1 MTDESTNLSGL
12 LTKWR
17 KAAGLSQANMADALG
32 TQQATISKLES
43 GSYKL
48 SVAQLLS
55 FLNACGLTVSD
66 VAGEID
72 AATRTE
78 DKPLWERI
86 DE

>member
-1 MTDESTNLSGL
+1 MTDESTNLGGL
-12 LTKWR
+12 LAGWR

-43 GSYKL
+43 GAYKL

-55 FLNACGLTVSD
+55 FLNACGLSMSD

-72 AATRTE
+72 AAIRTE
-78 DKPLWERI
+78 DRPLWERI

>member
-1 MTDESTNLSGL
+1 MIDESTNMGGL

-17 KAAGLSQANMADALG
+17 KAAGLSQGNMADALG

-43 GSYKL
+43 GAYKL
-48 SVAQLLS
+48 SVAQLVA
-55 FLNACGLTVSD
+55 FLNACGLTMSD

-72 AATRTE
+72 AATNME

>member
-1 MTDESTNLSGL
+1 MTDESTNLGAL
-12 LTKWR
+12 LSKWR

-43 GSYKL
+43 GTYKL

-66 VAGEID
+66 VAREID
-72 AATRTE
+72 AAVKTE

>member
-1 MTDESTNLSGL
+1 MTDESTNLGAL
-12 LTKWR
+12 LAKWR
-17 KAAGLSQANMADALG
+17 KAAGLSQANMAVALG

-43 GSYKL
+43 GAYKL

-55 FLNACGLTVSD
+55 FLSACGLSVSD

-78 DKPLWERI
+78 DRPLWERI

>member
-1 MTDESTNLSGL
+1 MTNENTNLGGL
-12 LTKWR
+12 LAKWR
-17 KAAGLSQANMADALG
+17 RAAGLSQTSMADSLG

-43 GSYKL
+43 GAYKL

-55 FLNACGLTVSD
+55 FLGACGLTVSD

-78 DKPLWERI
+78 ERPLWERI

>member
-1 MTDESTNLSGL
+1 MTDKSTNLGAL
-12 LTKWR
+12 LAKWR

-43 GSYKL
+43 GAYKL

-55 FLNACGLTVSD
+55 FLNACGLAISD

-72 AATRTE
+72 AAAKAE

>member
-1 MTDESTNLSGL
+1 MTNESTNLGAL
-12 LTKWR
+12 LSKWR

-43 GSYKL
+43 GTYKL

-66 VAGEID
+66 VAREID
-72 AATRTE
+72 AAAKTE